1 MPLSNWFGWYVT
13 GVIIARLALAFAP
26 PTLFAARIS
35 PTWLPIILY
44 AVNGIMP
51 IALCVRDDMI
61 WGAVFGTIAMLIPVA
76 LAVKATP
83 KTGNEQEAREPAPAR
98 IPRPA

>member
-1 MPLSNWFGWYVT
+1 MRTSSRDSTLV
-13 GVIIARLALAFAP
+13 FAP

-44 AVNGIMP
+44 AVFGIMP

-76 LAVKATP
+76 LAIKATP
-83 KTGNEQEAREPAPAR
+83 KTGNEQESRDPVPAR
-98 IPRPA
+98 VPRTA

>member
-1 MPLSNWFGWYVT
+1 MVPDR
-13 GVIIARLALAFAP
+13 VIIARLALVFAP
-26 PTLFAARIS
+26 PTMFAARVS

-51 IALCVRDDMI
+51 IALCIRDDMI

-76 LAVKATP
+76 LAVRATP
-83 KTGNEQEAREPAPAR
+83 KTDNEQDVREPVAAR
-98 IPRPA
+98 VPRTA